1 MNASLQVE
9 DDARYKK
16 TVKTRQQIYREE
28 LDAQLKDKQQ
38 SKVTYQKEDN
48 IWLNMEQSQMDR

>member
-38 SKVTYQKEDN
+38 SKVTYQKEDH